1 MVVFLQDFGADMV
14 QGGHNGIELIDI
26 FFALSNVKLVREIV
40 QDNIRQLE
48 AMNEISKGQN
58 EGLKNM
64 IMQKQRMLHG
74 SLSDVEKMLQSII
87 EVNTAPSAKMAGSK
101 NLQLNTDQSQAL
113 VGAIVFA
120 INHMS
125 KFVPGADMANSGGLP
140 QSMI

>member
-1 MVVFLQDFGADMV
+1 MQDFGADMV
-14 QGGHNGIELIDI
+14 QGGHDGIELIDVI
-26 FFALSNVKLVREIV
+26 FAFSNVKLVREIV

-48 AMNEISKGQN
+48 EMNEISKGQN

-74 SLSDVEKMLQSII
+74 SLSEVEKTLESII
-87 EVNTAPSAKMAGSK
+87 DMNITPQAKMTGLK
-101 NLQLNTDQSQAL
+101 NLKLNTDQSQAL

-125 KFVPGADMANSGGLP
+125 KFVPGADMGSGGLP
-140 QSMI
+140 QSII